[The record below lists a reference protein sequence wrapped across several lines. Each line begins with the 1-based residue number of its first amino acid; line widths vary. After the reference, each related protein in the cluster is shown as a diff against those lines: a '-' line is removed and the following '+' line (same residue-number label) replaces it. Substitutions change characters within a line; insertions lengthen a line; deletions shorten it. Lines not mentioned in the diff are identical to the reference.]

1 MISMKLELS
10 QYKLIYHMF
19 EMTFEGIINDRLK
32 SSNDRREW
40 FLEIRDA
47 DQPLKFVSFIAIKLY
62 YFILSY
68 RLYDIVYKKWIFYQ
82 T

>member
-1 MISMKLELS
+1 
-10 QYKLIYHMF
+10 MF

-68 RLYDIVYKKWIFYQ
+68 SLYEMDILSNIKLIVEF
-82 T
+82 